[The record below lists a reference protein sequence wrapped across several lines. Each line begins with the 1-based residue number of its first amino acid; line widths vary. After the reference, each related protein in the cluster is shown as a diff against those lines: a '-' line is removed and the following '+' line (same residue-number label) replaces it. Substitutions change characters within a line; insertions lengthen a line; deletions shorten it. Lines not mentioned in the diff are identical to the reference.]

1 MSGTALSQSSAMPA
15 EPHWLKAER
24 YLGQRSVKAQQCSGQ
39 SSVKAQQ
46 CSGQSSVKA
55 HVRDRALSKL
65 SNARDRAQSK
75 LSNARDRAQSKL
87 SNVRGTALLKGE
99 PCPYQNGFPQK
110 NAFRKSI
117 ENGRF
122 RKCSYSKGANFK
134 EQFLPGD
141 KRFLPTM
148 YPKLKG
154 IRETWGRL
162 CRVKLRERNQLIIW
176 MERVCVSI
184 K

>member
-1 MSGTALSQSSAMPA
+1 MA
-15 EPHWLKAER
+15 K
-24 YLGQRSVKAQQCSGQ
+24 SVLFENKEAIGIGRWNKWSTKHLDT
-39 SSVKAQQ
+39 VP
-46 CSGQSSVKA
+46 
-55 HVRDRALSKL
+55 LI
-65 SNARDRAQSK
+65 
-75 LSNARDRAQSKL
+75 
-87 SNVRGTALLKGE
+87 
-99 PCPYQNGFPQK
+99 NGFIFGYRVLFHFIFSFSSTFIRWHLKTKKCRYKIFSCTKTDFRKK

-122 RKCSYSKGANFK
+122 RKCSYFKGAHFK